1 MINKQAQ
8 GASESGNWQE
18 DASLLKWESQRLK
31 PIEENEL
38 EVSFAH
44 RAHPRGDG
52 RERFG
57 DGFVLLD
64 KFTQSYLWWS
74 FSAPYNLLLSE
85 HSSIHSSAV
94 SWMDV
99 WVVFRLS
106 HMVVFRFVC
115 LCLCVGGL
123 FTSIHSMELDPY
135 LNKWNWPSTSGNK
148 LLTPEVENSL
158 VGVEMDLTLF
168 LFCLYLNYF
177 QSSIDWIYSFSS
189 LL

>member
-74 FSAPYNLLLSE
+74 FSVPYNLLLSE

-123 FTSIHSMELDPY
+123 FTSIHSMEWDPY